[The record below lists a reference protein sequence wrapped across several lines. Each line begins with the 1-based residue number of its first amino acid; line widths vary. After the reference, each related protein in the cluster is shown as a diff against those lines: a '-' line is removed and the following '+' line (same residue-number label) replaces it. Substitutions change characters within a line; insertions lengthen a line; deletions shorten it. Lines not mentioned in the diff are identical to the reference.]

1 MTRTISEREEISHK
15 ACQLTHI
22 CPGKSNYRNARW
34 WQLLDLI
41 SSEFESQS
49 TSVKLILSKPFQ
61 THTKDGRWSRGP
73 SARTSRRWF
82 TRNWH
87 QGAPKSFNLTA
98 VNGCNA
104 TTAGCLR
111 AKSPQNLW
119 LQEKSQR
126 DPWRIEHDRR
136 QRCNVSHNSVISR
149 ATPFLTPIVIKTD
162 DRAMKCGWP

>member
-1 MTRTISEREEISHK
+1 MSGEEEISHK
-15 ACQLTHI
+15 TCQLTHI
-22 CPGKSNYRNARW
+22 YPGESNYRGARC

-41 SSEFESQS
+41 LSEFQS
-49 TSVKLILSKPFQ
+49 TRTNVKLIFQKHLQ
-61 THTKDGRWSRGP
+61 THTKDGCWSRGP
-73 SARTSRRWF
+73 SARTSRRRF
-82 TRNWH
+82 TRNWP
-87 QGAPKSFNLTA
+87 QGAPESFNLTA

-136 QRCNVSHNSVISR
+136 QRCNVSRNSALR
-149 ATPFLTPIVIKTD
+149 PCNPFLDTHS
-162 DRAMKCGWP
+162 W